1 MEPDQIDI
9 LAFSVLRNFEE
20 IEHAEETRCARQL
33 WSDIYETDLLDRIN
47 LDFTLFHSIPPAHL
61 DVRTLPYSDAA
72 SDFAAPNSVAEA
84 LGEDH
89 RASLHPA
96 VGAVC

>member
-1 MEPDQIDI
+1 MEPDEIDI
-9 LAFSVLRNFEE
+9 LPFSVLCDFEE
-20 IEHAEETRCARQL
+20 VEDTEEARRARQL

-61 DVRTLPYSDAA
+61 DVRTLPYSNAA
-72 SDFAAPNSVAEA
+72 GDFSATNSVAEA

-89 RASLHPA
+89 QASLHQL
-96 VGAVC
+96 